1 MEWYLTGRKETVY
14 MKKPVSPTAHGI
26 MDYVIS
32 GVEMAAA
39 PLLGLNTKATR
50 TYQALG
56 AGYTL
61 INALTKTPVG
71 VKKMIPL
78 KTHQKGDLGLIA
90 GVALLTFV
98 PFIRKDKK
106 ALFFNLG
113 LVALVALQ
121 YALTDYNDENE

>member
-1 MEWYLTGRKETVY
+1 

-32 GVEMAAA
+32 GVELAAA
-39 PLLGLNTKATR
+39 PLLGLNSTAVR

-61 INALTKTPVG
+61 VNALTRTPVG
-71 VKKMIPL
+71 VKKLIPL
-78 KTHQKGDLGLIA
+78 KTHEKGDLGLVA
-90 GVALLTFV
+90 GVALLTFM

-106 ALFFNLG
+106 ALLFNLG

-121 YALTDYNDENE
+121 YVLTDYNDERES

>member
-1 MEWYLTGRKETVY
+1 
-14 MKKPVSPTAHGI
+14 

-32 GVEMAAA
+32 GAEIAAA
-39 PLLGLNTKATR
+39 PLLGLNTKAAR

-71 VKKMIPL
+71 VKKLIPL

-90 GVALLTFV
+90 GVALLSFV
-98 PFIRKDKK
+98 PFIRKDKR
-106 ALFFNLG
+106 ALLFNLG
-113 LVALVALQ
+113 FLAIVSIQ
-121 YALTDYNDENE
+121 YALTDYKAGKE